1 MSKFTRPFC
10 LLLTLSL
17 LLAACLSPQGG
28 GPQTASQTAD
38 DGRQTADSGP
48 QTASPTETAIPQ
60 PSLESLGLTAE
71 IQQMFDRQGWQ
82 IKWDSQNSRYT
93 ISQLAFDETKQ
104 EFTSQKTHEV
114 GYIDLEG
121 NLHFTAT
128 RLSATENPDG
138 TWKDTS
144 TTQDL
149 ILPLRSP
156 LPLGEGLGV
165 RVVETK
171 NPAFEKTGILT
182 LTYLDENGIPQTVT
196 FNRNLEHAIPTTL
209 SSFSETD
216 TTFEGTPTYIPWE
229 AIHSDAPLHV
239 QLAILNGFDRPYPPK
254 SEDAVITPVDT
265 LDGYTLLFFGLPN
278 RQTPIPAFAMFSYR
292 PSLNGGGPMFSPDY
306 APIRIARDEKKNT
319 PVFVTF
325 APTPDGGKTPV
336 VGTFLQIYNPSE
348 IADKSKRQPDE
359 TLLVSVT
366 YGDLSLNPQLLRDLP
381 AYIKHGEKTGSF
393 MKVVLATQGK
403 FFEWF
408 TSPQADSY
416 FSAISPTNNP
426 ANPNFG
432 PYQVKR
438 WRQNLQAFFGPDLS
452 KIGLASLDS
461 LLGMEGNDVS
471 KLPYWSHD
479 IEVRLGEVGTNSN
492 IIEVILSS
500 PEYPGDPLPPNVEQ
514 FVLPLSP

>member
-1 MSKFTRPFC
+1 
-10 LLLTLSL
+10 
-17 LLAACLSPQGG
+17 
-28 GPQTASQTAD
+28 
-38 DGRQTADSGP
+38 
-48 QTASPTETAIPQ
+48 
-60 PSLESLGLTAE
+60 
-71 IQQMFDRQGWQ
+71 
-82 IKWDSQNSRYT
+82 
-93 ISQLAFDETKQ
+93 
-104 EFTSQKTHEV
+104 
-114 GYIDLEG
+114 
-121 NLHFTAT
+121 
-128 RLSATENPDG
+128 
-138 TWKDTS
+138 
-144 TTQDL
+144 
-149 ILPLRSP
+149 
-156 LPLGEGLGV
+156 V

-182 LTYLDENGIPQTVT
+182 LTYLDENGIPQTVIY
-196 FNRNLEHAIPTTL
+196 NRNLEHAITTTL

-216 TTFEGTPTYIPWE
+216 TTFEGAPTYIPWE

-239 QLAILNGFDRPYPPK
+239 QLAIINGFDQPYPQK
-254 SEDAVITPVDT
+254 SEGSIISPVDT

-278 RQTPIPAFAMFSYR
+278 RQTPIPAFAMLSYR
-292 PSLNGGGPMFSPDY
+292 PSVSGGGLMFSPNY

-319 PVFVTF
+319 PVFITF
-325 APTPDGGKTPV
+325 TPSPDGDETPV
-336 VGTFLQIYNPSE
+336 VGTFLQIYNPSD

-416 FSAISPTNNP
+416 FSAIQPTNNP

-432 PYQVKR
+432 PYRVKR

-461 LLGMEGNDVS
+461 LLGMEGNDVRKMEKIPGS
-471 KLPYWSHD
+471 VNIARNTEGYLEQLSENNRL
-479 IEVRLGEVGTNSN
+479 IEALIQAGY
-492 IIEVILSS
+492 L
-500 PEYPGDPLPPNVEQ
+500 PLPFTLQQ
-514 FVLPLSP
+514 FVFVISP